1 MTTRKAPPAAESTKR
16 ARADAALEE
25 PNKRARAEAA
35 PQLSQETSTSPVP
48 IKRARV
54 DAALDAQIEEHRCP
68 ITLELMV
75 DPVAAPDGR
84 LYEREAIT
92 RWLDTTNRVVVG
104 RSPAT
109 NEMMVG
115 EIIPIHPV
123 RSAIE
128 ALVKGGCVEPA
139 DEAPWQMRRGRL
151 LEARGDRAGAAT
163 CFERARALGHEDDA
177 LLLLREAAAACP
189 DAKRALAEAGEVWR
203 TAGGR
208 LSWGPE
214 SRRYDPRRL
223 DVVVSGERDV
233 DVDAGWRLDARAST
247 KSALVW
253 RREGE
258 TVWWVRARRQ
268 QA

>member
-1 MTTRKAPPAAESTKR
+1 MPTQKASPATESTKR
-16 ARADAALEE
+16 ARADAAPEE
-25 PNKRARAEAA
+25 P
-35 PQLSQETSTSPVP
+35 S
-48 IKRARV
+48 KRARV
-54 DAALDAQIEEHRCP
+54 DAALRSQLEEHRCP

-115 EIIPIHPV
+115 EIMPIHPV
-123 RSAIE
+123 RSAIQ
-128 ALVKGGCVEPA
+128 ALVEGGCVA
-139 DEAPWQMRRGRL
+139 ASDEAPWQMRRGRM

-163 CFERARALGHEDDA
+163 CFERARALGYEDDA

-258 TVWWVRARRQ
+258 TVWWVRARRP
-268 QA
+268 AA

>member
-1 MTTRKAPPAAESTKR
+1 MATREAPPAPESTKR
-16 ARADAALEE
+16 PRADAAPEE
-25 PNKRARAEAA
+25 P
-35 PQLSQETSTSPVP
+35 S
-48 IKRARV
+48 KRARV
-54 DAALDAQIEEHRCP
+54 DAALRSQLEEHRCP

-109 NEMMVG
+109 NDMMVG
-115 EIIPIHPV
+115 ELIPIHPV
-123 RSAIE
+123 RNAIE
-128 ALVKGGCVEPA
+128 ALVKGGCVEPE
-139 DEAPWQMRRGRL
+139 DEAPWQMRRGRM
-151 LEARGDRAGAAT
+151 LEARGDRAGAAK
-163 CFERARALGHEDDA
+163 CFERARALGYEDDA
-177 LLLLREAAAACP
+177 LLLLKEAAAACP
-189 DAKRALAEAGEVWR
+189 DAKRALEEAGKVWR

-214 SRRYDPRRL
+214 SRQYDPRLL

-258 TVWWVRARRQ
+258 TVWWVRARRPT
-268 QA
+268 A

>member
-1 MTTRKAPPAAESTKR
+1 MTTRKAPSSSLQT
-16 ARADAALEE
+16 
-25 PNKRARAEAA
+25 NKRARAEAA

-115 EIIPIHPV
+115 ELIPIHPV

-128 ALVKGGCVEPA
+128 ALVKGGCVGPE
-139 DEAPWQMRRGRL
+139 DEAVD
-151 LEARGDRAGAAT
+151 ARW
-163 CFERARALGHEDDA
+163 FERSTRNPIAPATFNA
-177 LLLLREAAAACP
+177 S
-189 DAKRALAEAGEVWR
+189 V
-203 TAGGR
+203 TA
-208 LSWGPE
+208 
-214 SRRYDPRRL
+214 
-223 DVVVSGERDV
+223 
-233 DVDAGWRLDARAST
+233 
-247 KSALVW
+247 
-253 RREGE
+253 
-258 TVWWVRARRQ
+258 
-268 QA
+268 

>member
-1 MTTRKAPPAAESTKR
+1 MTTRKAPPAPESTKR
-16 ARADAALEE
+16 ARVDAAPEE
-25 PNKRARAEAA
+25 P
-35 PQLSQETSTSPVP
+35 S
-48 IKRARV
+48 KRARV

-123 RSAIE
+123 RSAIQ
-128 ALVKGGCVEPA
+128 ALVEGGCVA
-139 DEAPWQMRRGRL
+139 ASDEAPWQMRRGRM
-151 LEARGDRAGAAT
+151 LEARGDRVGAAT
-163 CFERARALGHEDDA
+163 CFERARALGYEDDA

-189 DAKRALAEAGEVWR
+189 DAKRALAEAGKVWR

-233 DVDAGWRLDARAST
+233 DVDAGWRLDARASS

-258 TVWWVRARRQ
+258 TVWWVRARRPT
-268 QA
+268 A